1 MKNNTIIIYVSIL
14 TVVAI
19 VFTLGNTHHIDL
31 LRDAIENIEARMNGR
46 NGLHNNL
53 DAILLTDLLNIINQ
67 SGLHPDSVRFLVDF
81 VHTHLQNLPTEDE
94 INRLIE
100 VLREVERK
108 LASSESGASRSIGD
122 YINKYTDRGPG
133 PSGGSAGTPVN

>member
-1 MKNNTIIIYVSIL
+1 MIYVSLL

-31 LRDAIENIEARMNGR
+31 LGEAIENIEARMNER
-46 NGLHNNL
+46 TNL
-53 DAILLTDLLNIINQ
+53 DAITLTDLLNIINQ

-81 VHTHLQNLPTEDE
+81 LHTHLQNLPTEEE

-100 VLREVERK
+100 ILREVERK
-108 LASSESGASRSIGD
+108 LASSESGVSRSIGD

-133 PSGGSAGTPVN
+133 PSGGSAGIPRRA